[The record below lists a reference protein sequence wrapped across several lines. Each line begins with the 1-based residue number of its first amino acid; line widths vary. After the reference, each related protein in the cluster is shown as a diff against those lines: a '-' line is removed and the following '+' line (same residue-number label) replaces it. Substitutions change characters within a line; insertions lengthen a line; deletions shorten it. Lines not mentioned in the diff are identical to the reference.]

1 MKKLLTVL
9 GALAAVLLTSTLAF
23 AEGMEHAAASS
34 SAGYYAIAAAIV
46 MGLAAAVGT
55 NSQSRAAAAAL
66 EGIARN
72 PQARDPIFVPL
83 ILSLALMESLVI
95 LSFVIAFAIVGK
107 I

>member
-1 MKKLLTVL
+1 MKKMLTVL
-9 GALAAVLLTSTLAF
+9 GSLAAALLVSAVAMAEGVAEGASSMSGSYAF
-23 AEGMEHAAASS
+23 AAAA
-34 SAGYYAIAAAIV
+34 V

-55 NSQSRAAAAAL
+55 YSQSRAAAAAL